1 MIKLIL
7 RFTIIIYIERNKTM
21 NTINFESLNNL
32 EILDRDDLIKIIK
45 TMATGGV
52 AVMFNGKR
60 SAMEIQKKVR
70 PRAVRTRKELSFGD
84 EKSKS
89 ENIILEGENLQAMV
103 TLYKYRNEI
112 DLIVT
117 DPPYNTGRS
126 FRYNDKWDEDPND
139 PELGNVVPLEDG
151 SRHTKWMKAMLPRL
165 QMMRAMLKPS
175 GVLAIC
181 IDDSELY
188 HLGMMLD
195 EVFGEQNRIGIINW
209 QKTYSPK
216 NDSTHVSTSTEYVL
230 VYAKDE
236 ASAKTNLLDRT
247 DKSNKQYSNPDNDP
261 NGKWTSGDLQAKDFS
276 KTTFFGI
283 QSPIS
288 GELFYPDKTKH
299 WRFKRSDIKQWLEE
313 YGIKYSEVKLKY
325 GEFQD
330 LKALVIKGSKVVDD
344 KLVTPNNIMNSARK
358 KALSYI
364 TNNPVPRIIFLKDGY
379 GVPRIKRYLKDV
391 KKGMVPMTY
400 WGDEE
405 YEENFYL
412 GTQSWDHTESGHSQ
426 MGINEL
432 DRIVGKGHGFDTVK
446 PLKLIEKIIQLWC
459 PPNGYVLDPYAG
471 SGTTGHAVLELNH
484 LTETNRKFILIEQGA
499 PEKGDK
505 YARTL
510 TSERVKRAITG
521 ERVDKNGNI
530 SVSDQPLGGG
540 FTFQTLTKAIDSKTI
555 LSMQR
560 DEMIDLIVATHWD
573 TGKRNSINL
582 IRIDNDK
589 LLYCVGKNENNE
601 GYFIIWDPDNSFGAL
616 DYSTYNKIVKESKM
630 ANLKPP
636 YHIYARYEVYQD
648 NKNVDFYKIPDK
660 VLAHLGLDENNDKF
674 NEESEE

>member
-1 MIKLIL
+1 M
-7 RFTIIIYIERNKTM
+7 KTV
-21 NTINFESLNNL
+21 NFENLNNL
-32 EILDRDDLIKIIK
+32 DLLEKDELIRIIK
-45 TMATGGV
+45 NMATGGV

-60 SAMEIQKKVR
+60 TAMEIQKKVR
-70 PRAVRTRKELSFGD
+70 PRAVRTRKDLSYGD

-89 ENIILEGENLQAMV
+89 QNIILEGENLQGMV
-103 TLYKYRNEI
+103 TLYKYRNSI

-139 PELGNVVPLEDG
+139 PDLGNLVKLDDG

-165 QMMRAMLKPS
+165 QMMKEMLKPS
-175 GVLAIC
+175 GIIAIC

-188 HLGMMLD
+188 HLGMMMD
-195 EVFGEQNRIGIINW
+195 EVFDEQNRIGIINW

-230 VYAKDE
+230 VYAKDV
-236 ASAKTNLLDRT
+236 SYAKTHLLERT
-247 DKSNKQYSNPDNDP
+247 PKNNSQYSNPDNDP
-261 NGKWTSGDLQAKDFS
+261 NGDWTSGDLQAKDFS
-276 KTTFFGI
+276 KSTFFGI

-288 GELFYPDKTKH
+288 GKLFYPDRNKH
-299 WRFKRSDIKQWLEE
+299 WRFKKSDIKKWLEE
-313 YGIKYSEVKLKY
+313 YEVQYSEIKIPFADIK
-325 GEFQD
+325 D
-330 LKALVIKGSKVVDD
+330 AKALVIKGSKVINE
-344 KLVTPNNIMNSARK
+344 KLVTPDQVMKEAQKR
-358 KALSYI
+358 ALNHLKNYCQ
-364 TNNPVPRIIFLKDGY
+364 PKIIFLKDGF

-391 KKGMVPMTY
+391 KKGIVPMTY
-400 WGDEE
+400 WADEE
-405 YEENFYL
+405 YNDAFILES
-412 GTQSWDHTESGHSQ
+412 QSWDHTESGHSQ

-432 DRIVGKGHGFDTVK
+432 DRLVGKGHGFETVK

-471 SGTTGHAVLELNH
+471 SGTTGHAVLELNY
-484 LTETNRKFILIEQGA
+484 LTGTDRKFILLEQGS

-510 TSERVKRAITG
+510 TCERVKRAITG
-521 ERVDKNGNI
+521 ERVDKDGNV
-530 SVSDQPLGGG
+530 SVEAQPLGGG
-540 FTFQTLTKAIDSKTI
+540 FSFQILTKAIDSKTI

-582 IRIDNDK
+582 IRIDNEK

-616 DYSTYNKIVKESKM
+616 DYSTYNKIVKEAKSVK
-630 ANLKPP
+630 LKPP

-648 NKNVDFYKIPDK
+648 NKNVDFYKIPDN
-660 VLAHLGLDENNDKF
+660 VLAHLGLNENSDRF
-674 NEESEE
+674 NEELEE